1 MNRILVSSETL
12 KGAFSYR
19 AYNSGGPGGQHQNRT
34 FNAIEAKLSKE
45 AAGKLGI
52 PVLSAVGT
60 EKSQVQSRRLAVKR
74 LKSRIVAAIKAR
86 DARDRYSAGHERVRN
101 YHEPDNRVT
110 DSTGL
115 RWTWKSTVGS
125 KDLSDCIDGRRRE
138 MATRARRR

>member
-1 MNRILVSSETL
+1 MKRALASSETL

-34 FNAIEAKLSKE
+34 FNAIEARLSPE
-45 AAGKLGI
+45 AASAMGI

-60 EKSQVQSRRLAVKR
+60 EKSQVQSKRLAVKR
-74 LKSRIVAAIKAR
+74 LKRRILAALKRR
-86 DARDRYSAGHERVRN
+86 DAKKRYSAGHEVVRR
-101 YHEPDNRVT
+101 YHEPDNRVV

-115 RWTWKSTVGS
+115 RWPWKSTVGN

-138 MATRARRR
+138 MAARARG